1 MKLKLCQ
8 PNNKLFIF
16 DMLAYLQQNFHR
28 RVLSIRVFFSE
39 THFAQMI
46 TINFKL
52 SGNLN
57 T

>member
-28 RVLSIRVFFSE
+28 RVLSIRVFSKDE
-39 THFAQMI
+39 LTRR
-46 TINFKL
+46 
-52 SGNLN
+52 
-57 T
+57 